1 MISCWVVHCN
11 LILFCF
17 KFKLFFSSNPLSPN
31 LRNHSWGQISSGVI
45 CLAYTHSE
53 SWVYYPSYAS
63 ASKYRH
69 LDSDRRFIPR
79 NFIRKQFV
87 LIIFKPTCYYYY
99 LRIIFHSSRGFKKS
113 RNNHIL
119 APKQT
124 NLGRVIIKK
133 VQGKFNFRI

>member
-1 MISCWVVHCN
+1 MILYWQAQVPLMISCWVAHCN

-31 LRNHSWGQISSGVI
+31 LRNHRWGQISSGVI

-63 ASKYRH
+63 ASKHRH
-69 LDSDRRFIPR
+69 LDSDRRLIPR
-79 NFIRKQFV
+79 NFIWKQFV

-99 LRIIFHSSRGFKKS
+99 LRIIFHSFRALRSLETIIFWLP
-113 RNNHIL
+113 N
-119 APKQT
+119 KQ
-124 NLGRVIIKK
+124 I
-133 VQGKFNFRI
+133 